1 MAIEYKVDHARR
13 LVWATGSGHLTGD
26 DIMNYQREAWS
37 RPDVKGFNELV
48 DMSAV
53 EQFDM
58 PTARDLK
65 ELAGTSAAM
74 DTRTRSK
81 FAIVA
86 PRDDAFGVGR
96 MYETYRRLEHQ
107 STKEVGVFRTLGE
120 AFAFLGVTPP

>member
-1 MAIEYKVDHARR
+1 MPIEYTIDHARR
-13 LVWATGSGHLTGD
+13 LVWARGHGHVTGG
-26 DIMNYQREAWS
+26 DIMSYQRDVWS

-58 PTARDLK
+58 PTPKDLK
-65 ELAGTSAAM
+65 DLAGTAAAM

-86 PRDDAFGVGR
+86 PTDEAFGLGR
-96 MYETYRRLEHQ
+96 MYETYRRLERQ
-107 STKEVGVFRTLGE
+107 GTKEIGVFRTLDE
-120 AFAFLGVTPP
+120 AFAFLGLQA